1 MELQNGL
8 IILDGLRRLIM
19 YDSGGVGE
27 GMFVVAGSR
36 LGLCS
41 VNEGSGLSGRLTAIL
56 S

>member
-27 GMFVVAGSR
+27 GMFVHGQ
-36 LGLCS
+36 
-41 VNEGSGLSGRLTAIL
+41 LTWPVFC
-56 S
+56 